1 MATKRIKDI
10 STTATTFAAD
20 DFIAL
25 DASSVGTRKMAKAS
39 LITQVGANYLE
50 KADNLSDVASKDTSK
65 LNLEVPN
72 VGTAANEVSVNGML
86 GDLAFQSSA
95 GVVVD
100 DLTVDGQLTAAVGKP
115 MPVNGPSMRFDGV
128 DDEVAFAASVGSPFS
143 FTNGT
148 DDTAFAVA
156 GWCKLASGWNTDQR
170 TLLSKY
176 GSSTSLREWRVY
188 IDTNY
193 RIYAEKRGNGS
204 ISGNSNLVRTISNAL
219 SDIDDKWMHICV
231 VYPPAGP
238 NSADAFTSAKAYIY
252 VNGKLN
258 VDVQSEQPSGP
269 YVGMTDTAGDVRIGS
284 RQSFDY
290 WDGEIR
296 DVKLFNKELSA
307 AEVKEVYSNGS
318 LGYAESTGAIAYV
331 SDFTGDAN
339 SFTAVNG
346 TVAHS
351 TSIGGQPNAL
361 RLTVDATTGAHYLQ
375 KQTVFS
381 QGKRYRV
388 QGRFYV
394 PTNSHVDGIYIVCGT
409 SGAVQ
414 IIRESAPTLNSWNEF
429 DVQITANATGDPDRL
444 LVYALDGNSTTVT
457 DPSGDDVLYIDN
469 IRITQIGS
477 VLDARAEQFDTSTG
491 KLYDLSGN
499 SFVGTQ
505 SGGVELRGKKFPVYE
520 TGTWTP
526 TVSFGG
532 GSTGVVYSVQLGS
545 YTRIGN
551 QVTIHARIDLTSKG
565 SSNGDF
571 RVTGLPFVGS
581 SSAGANSNSVTLG
594 VSKNWSGL
602 TVSPTSTVKN
612 GDTQLYFFLALSTT
626 QVQDTHVSDT
636 LGLRFSAT
644 YEIQ

>member
-1 MATKRIKDI
+1 
-10 STTATTFAAD
+10 
-20 DFIAL
+20 
-25 DASSVGTRKMAKAS
+25 MAKAS

-307 AEVKEVYSNGS
+307 AEVREVYSNGQLPNS
-318 LGYAESTGAIAYV
+318 FLESTGTIAYA
-331 SDFTGDAN
+331 SDFSAGVDGFVAYGGTGAGNID
-339 SFTAVNG
+339 
-346 TVAHS
+346 
-351 TSIGGQPNAL
+351 SIGGKNDNL
-361 RLTVDATTGAHYLQ
+361 RFTVDSASANHQFQ
-375 KQTVFS
+375 KNYGS
-381 QGKRYRV
+381 LIADGKSVRV
-388 QGRFYV
+388 
-394 PTNSHVDGIYIVCGT
+394 SAEIYIPST
-409 SGAVQ
+409 N
-414 IIRESAPTLNSWNEF
+414 T
-429 DVQITANATGDPDRL
+429 QITGVQVNRDSIASIDVIG
-444 LVYALDGNSTTVT
+444 TVT
-457 DPSGDDVLYIDN
+457 ATNAWTTISGVFTKDYSDIRFRGLAGTAAVFVGNGSDVFYIRN
-469 IRITQIGS
+469 VRVTQIGS

-499 SFVGTQ
+499 DFVGTQ
-505 SGGVELRGKKFPVYE
+505 SGGVSLLGRKFPVYE

-526 TVSFGG
+526 SVSFGG
-532 GSTGVVYSVQLGS
+532 GSTGVIYGTQNGS

-551 QVTIHARIDLTSKG
+551 QVTVHARIDLTSKG

-581 SSAGANSNSVTLG
+581 GSAGANSNSVTLG

-602 TVSPTSTVKN
+602 TVSPTATVKN

-644 YEIQ
+644 YQIS